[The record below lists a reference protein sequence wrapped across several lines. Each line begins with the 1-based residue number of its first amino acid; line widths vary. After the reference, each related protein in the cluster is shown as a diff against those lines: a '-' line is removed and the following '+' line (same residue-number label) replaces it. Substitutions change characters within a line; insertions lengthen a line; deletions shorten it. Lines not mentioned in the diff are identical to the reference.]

1 MASRDWTPSLG
12 RGTVLDR
19 SEIYPFRYLT

>member
-19 SEIYPFRYLT
+19 SEIYPFLT